1 MQKYR
6 VEAAGRLESISMPT
20 DNYFYKQASL
30 ALEQE
35 RGGEDVSKEEIVR
48 RALKIA
54 DSTEQALSAEK
65 KKIEAILAGTDI
77 KALRDSIR
85 KDIVGKLEEKKRR
98 IEEAIQYFTEGEF
111 ERANSDQYFQSFLQ
125 ELSSAEPVP
134 FHESAE
140 EKAIYLRQ
148 SLEQAYQR
156 WLEEVDARVESQI
169 EAIKRNGER
178 DLAVLEEALN
188 KIPKLKEELSQKLEE
203 IENAKTSPFVVFIK
217 KMWTWLTTLV
227 LLVLYFLLAWVGV
240 VWLGIG
246 VDRLALSLNT
256 EKGVGE
262 LFGDVLPVPPLKIAL
277 HYTLAQLTIWVGI
290 GVLLLLWGLVWSI
303 LSLVLV
309 GDFSIVAS
317 LLDEPYKLMKFV
329 EGGIPLA
336 PALLLL
342 SLVLVVGIYLLTW
355 PTTFYILRGENF
367 ISAISN
373 SFRFFRSSYNKLVLF
388 EFSRAFIFVFINMIM
403 LFIAYDLLDDV
414 LDYDLEKL
422 ISKFGVLDTLLLIG
436 LLVVWGISLIFLT
449 LMRAAFFVGMTEGE
463 EREQAEVSTPSA
475 EA

>member
-1 MQKYR
+1 
-6 VEAAGRLESISMPT
+6 MPT